1 MTSPRLHRR
10 MMSGRCQEQEEWVL
24 APERSIA
31 VISLHQ
37 FIWQIFL
44 NIWKNFGGRGLYL
57 TLSINTDERQNLSSR
72 KSPSKE
78 TQDQT
83 LKVQQVP
90 HLGTWRHGEPD
101 GLSQAVCPSPGGAQV
116 DPGQSHSRN
125 HSHDSKPMPTHRIP
139 VTAPTYLHQRPCR
152 GERL

>member
-1 MTSPRLHRR
+1 M
-10 MMSGRCQEQEEWVL
+10 L

-44 NIWKNFGGRGLYL
+44 NIWKNFGGRDLYL

-78 TQDQT
+78 TQDQI
-83 LKVQQVP
+83 LKIQQVP

-101 GLSQAVCPSPGGAQV
+101 GLSQAPEGLKWTQVRATVVTTVMTVNPCPLTASP
-116 DPGQSHSRN
+116 SRLPLTSIN
-125 HSHDSKPMPTHRIP
+125 
-139 VTAPTYLHQRPCR
+139 APAEGKGYSQFASR
-152 GERL
+152 GN

>member
-1 MTSPRLHRR
+1 M
-10 MMSGRCQEQEEWVL
+10 L

-116 DPGQSHSRN
+116 DPGAHKFRPLPVP
-125 HSHDSKPMPTHRIP
+125 SKLASAEAFFPSNSLCI
-139 VTAPTYLHQRPCR
+139 
-152 GERL
+152 